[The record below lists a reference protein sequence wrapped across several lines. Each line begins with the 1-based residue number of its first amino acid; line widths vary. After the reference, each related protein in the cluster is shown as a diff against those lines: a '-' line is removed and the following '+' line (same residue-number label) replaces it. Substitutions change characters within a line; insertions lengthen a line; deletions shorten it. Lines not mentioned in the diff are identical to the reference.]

1 MGTLPSGLADIVA
14 DEEDLA
20 RFLTSSSQFNA
31 VTVKPSA
38 LLPSLSE
45 RETSVFRH
53 GAEPRAALWEI
64 GREHAA
70 RGRNLHGVAVFQAQH
85 VRAASLEVA
94 PSEPPPRH
102 ASIVGWPWR
111 SDDPELRKAQ
121 HKELALAIAQHAKVL
136 LPQ

>member
-1 MGTLPSGLADIVA
+1 MGTLPSGLADLVA
-14 DEEDLA
+14 DEESLA

-38 LLPSLSE
+38 LLPSPTD

-53 GAEPRAALWEI
+53 GVEPRAALWAI
-64 GREHAA
+64 GLEHAA
-70 RGRNLHGVAVFQAQH
+70 GGRKLHGVAVFQAQH

-94 PSEPPPRH
+94 SSEPPPRH

-111 SDDPELRKAQ
+111 SDDPELQKAQ
-121 HKELALAIAQHAKVL
+121 HKELALVIAQHAEVL